1 MPAPKPGPLSTAQAA
16 PVEYPP
22 DLTLVSRRP
31 VSQLSSEDGTAR
43 DWLMS
48 GAAAHAGP
56 AELLDGVMARLV
68 AAGHVMERSTLNM
81 STLHPQLLGITA
93 NWRGDLG
100 TCDELLVNA
109 HVRDTNDYLTSPL
122 KVIIEEGQS
131 IRMNPQDPQAGST
144 YPIMNTLAAAGFT
157 DYWGFA
163 LKREE
168 LLFTLV
174 TLATR
179 QPGGFPEKT
188 IEAVQA
194 LLPALALN
202 VEIVSRGKIAEHVL
216 DAYLGQRIGKRVLS
230 GDIKRGFGE
239 TIDAVIWVSD
249 MRNFTGLSDRI
260 DSSDMIRLLNAFFE
274 ALVDAVH
281 NSGGEVLKFVGD
293 GMLAIFPIS
302 DSQSPSAAAEAA
314 VSAAREGL
322 AAVEALNEAGSSEPT
337 GDVSWRPL
345 DMGVALH
352 RGPVFFGNIGSKDR
366 LDFTVI
372 GPAVNLAARVE
383 PISKET
389 GQRLLLTNKVAELLE
404 QRLEELGEFPIR
416 GLADPVALFA
426 PEQSKQLGARTIA
439 PPIGPK

>member
-1 MPAPKPGPLSTAQAA
+1 
-16 PVEYPP
+16 
-22 DLTLVSRRP
+22 
-31 VSQLSSEDGTAR
+31 
-43 DWLMS
+43 MS
-48 GAAAHAGP
+48 GAAAQAGP

-68 AAGHVMERSTLNM
+68 AAGHAMERATLHM
-81 STLHPQLLGITA
+81 STLHPQLLGMTA

-100 TCDELLVNA
+100 TCDELQVNA
-109 HVRDTNDYLTSPL
+109 HVTDTDDYLTSPL

-131 IRMNPQDPQAGST
+131 IRMNPQDPEAGST
-144 YPIMNTLAAAGFT
+144 YPIMNTLAAGGFT

-174 TLATR
+174 TMATR
-179 QPGGFPEKT
+179 HPGGFPERT
-188 IEAVQA
+188 IEAVRA

-260 DSSDMIRLLNAFFE
+260 ESADMIRLLNAFFE

-281 NSGGEVLKFVGD
+281 RRGGEVLKFVGD

-302 DSQSPSAAAEAA
+302 GSQSASAAAEAA
-314 VSAAREGL
+314 VTAAQEGL
-322 AAVEALNEAGSSEPT
+322 AAVKHLNEAGSSEQIS
-337 GDVSWRPL
+337 DVSWRPL
-345 DMGVALH
+345 DMGIALH
-352 RGPVFFGNIGSKDR
+352 RGAVFFGNIGSKDR

-389 GQRLLLTNKVAELLE
+389 GRRLLLTDKVAELL
-404 QRLEELGEFPIR
+404 QHPLQTLGEFRIR
-416 GLADPVALFA
+416 GLVVPIPLFS
-426 PEQSKQLGARTIA
+426 PD
-439 PPIGPK
+439 